1 MLQRT
6 SEEPL
11 FLLLQENRQTM
22 EGGEYHR
29 RDGRFP
35 FFPRHEHHGITRP
48 ADSAR
53 SGIIYCV
60 SGVKYLAEEVLINI
74 SPRAEPAEAD
84 RR

>member
-11 FLLLQENRQTM
+11 FLLLQETDRQWK
-22 EGGEYHR
+22 GENI
-29 RDGRFP
+29 RDATADFLS
-35 FFPRHEHHGITRP
+35 PRHEHHGITRP

-74 SPRAEPAEAD
+74 SPSAEPAEAD